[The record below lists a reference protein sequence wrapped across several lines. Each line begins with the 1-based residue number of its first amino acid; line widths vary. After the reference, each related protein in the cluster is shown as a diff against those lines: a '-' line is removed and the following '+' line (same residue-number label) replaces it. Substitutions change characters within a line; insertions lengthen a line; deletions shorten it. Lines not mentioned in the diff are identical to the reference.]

1 MTHDEIKKIAE
12 DYANSDG
19 VRNEIVS
26 DICEA
31 FMYHIQTDYYIVE
44 KSKVRHHYQ
53 LALKESEEMNEETDE
68 KVLLEL
74 LFSEEIL
81 GKEESENA
89 D

>member
-12 DYANSDG
+12 DYATSDG
-19 VRNEIVS
+19 VCNEIVS

-31 FMYHIQTDYYIVE
+31 FMHHLQTDYCIVE
-44 KSKVRHHYQ
+44 KSKVKRHYQ
-53 LALKESEEMNEETDE
+53 LAVEDSDEMNEESDE

-74 LFSEEIL
+74 LFSKDIL